1 MRTLRFHALRKLMR
15 RSHLILLVLFALLS
29 VGCMLAVLLWEDP
42 REPAQAQ
49 AETGRVHGVVVDGQ
63 GAPVVAAKVK
73 IGDHELDTDTQGAFA
88 ISDLPPG
95 EVALAVH
102 AKGYASPQD
111 RQPLHVPVDGEALRV
126 VLHKSG
132 HVTGRVLQDGQ
143 PVAGAAIDV
152 DWQNCA
158 GLLGPLPP
166 FALPELARSGP
177 DGRFVIKDLAPGTLQ
192 LTAHVAG
199 QGDSPAVEVS
209 LGDGEVRRD
218 VVLTLPAR
226 PVAQVQAAAPEQ
238 AGEASVSG
246 QVLAADGQPV
256 VGAVVWIS
264 GPTLGMQLMSDHEG
278 RFHVEGNPEKLRLS
292 TATAVVA
299 TAEPSRQTPIVPGS
313 PLLLRLGPGA
323 FVTGRVVDG
332 KGQPVV
338 GALVQVEHAVFPEPQ
353 LPGMSSYPAMTPTDS
368 DGGFHLGPVRSGTY
382 DLVAQAR
389 GRPPGFAKGLTLNA
403 GGDVT
408 GVTIVLSDGATLRGR
423 VTSRKDGTP
432 LPDVQVQVSE
442 PDATGRAGHRTRT
455 GPDGTYSVSGV
466 ASGLHT
472 VTLAKTGFLTESA
485 SGIQVAAT
493 GETTRDLTL
502 EPEDG
507 TGKRS
512 AFQGIGAGLR
522 RTAGGV
528 EIGWTM
534 PGSPAEQAGLRQ
546 GDVVKAVDGQDAT
559 GLQVPQMVER
569 IRGEPGT
576 QVTLEIDRPGEG
588 RRTVTVGRSRI
599 VAKDEE

>member
-1 MRTLRFHALRKLMR
+1 MR
-15 RSHLILLVLFALLS
+15 RSHLVLLVLFALLS
-29 VGCMLAVLLWEDP
+29 LGCMLAVLLWEG
-42 REPAQAQ
+42 PAQPVRVQ
-49 AETGRVHGVVVDGQ
+49 AESGRVHGVVVDGL
-63 GAPVVAAKVK
+63 GAPLADAKVE
-73 IGDHELDTDTQGAFA
+73 IGEHELQTDAQGAFKVT
-88 ISDLPPG
+88 DLPPG

-102 AKGYASPQD
+102 LKGYASPQD
-111 RQPLHVPVDGEALRV
+111 RQPLHVAVDGEALRV

-132 HVTGRVLQDGQ
+132 HVMGRVLQDGQ
-143 PVAGAAIDV
+143 PVAGAGVDV
-152 DWQNCA
+152 HWQKCA

-166 FALPELARSGP
+166 FDVAELARSGA
-177 DGRFVIKDLAPGTLQ
+177 DGRFLVKDLAPGTLL

-199 QGDSPAVEVS
+199 LGDSAAVEVT

-226 PVAQVQAAAPEQ
+226 KVAQVPQVEVPVQ
-238 AGEASVSG
+238 AGEAGVSG
-246 QVLAADGQPV
+246 QVLTADGQPA

-278 RFHVEGNPEKLRLS
+278 RFRVDGDAAKLRLS
-292 TATAVVA
+292 TAIALVA

-313 PLLLRLGPGA
+313 PLVLRLGAGA

-332 KGQPVV
+332 KGQGVA
-338 GALVQVEHAVFPEPQ
+338 GALVQVERAVLPEPQ
-353 LPGMSSYPAMTPTDS
+353 LPGTPDYPAMTPTGP
-368 DGGFHLGPVRSGTY
+368 DGAFHLGPVRPGSY
-382 DLVAQAR
+382 DLVAQQR
-389 GRPPGFAKGLTLNA
+389 GKPPGFAKGLALSS
-403 GGDVT
+403 GGDLT
-408 GVTIVLSDGATLRGR
+408 GVTIVLQDGATLRGR

-432 LPDVQVQVSE
+432 LPDVQVMVSE
-442 PDATGRAGHRTRT
+442 PDARGRGGHQART
-455 GPDGTYSVSGV
+455 GPDGTYSVTGV
-466 ASGLHT
+466 ALGLHT
-472 VTLAKTGFLTESA
+472 VTLTKVGFVTESA
-485 SGIQVAAT
+485 SGVQVAAT
-493 GETTRDLTL
+493 GETTRDLTI

-512 AFQGIGAGLR
+512 AFQGIGAGLK
-522 RTAGGV
+522 RTAAGV

-534 PGSPAEQAGLRQ
+534 PGSPAEQAGLRH

-559 GLQVPQMVER
+559 GMQVPQMVER

-588 RRTVTVGRSRI
+588 RRTITVGRSRI